1 MPLSTKQPLRF
12 VNPQLRRAKA
22 PFFKSFAAKKSL
34 DYGAVLLYNGGEWMP
49 KKLWQTGKD
58 ELKMVRNKVKLMI
71 AGAEYAIL
79 TEDDV
84 KYVSELGKEVDLA
97 IAKAMKENPRVST
110 TQAAVLTTLQYADDC
125 KKATA
130 SADRLREQIKD
141 YLDDA
146 SSAKAKAD
154 LAKHEAEKAKRELE
168 NANLEIDRLKAQL
181 SSVLEQIGKK
191 KNEK

>member
-1 MPLSTKQPLRF
+1 
-12 VNPQLRRAKA
+12 
-22 PFFKSFAAKKSL
+22 
-34 DYGAVLLYNGGEWMP
+34 
-49 KKLWQTGKD
+49 
-58 ELKMVRNKVKLMI
+58 MVRNKVRLMI

-97 IAKAMKENPRVST
+97 IAKTMKENPRIST

-125 KKATA
+125 KKATT

-154 LAKHEAEKAKRELE
+154 LSKHEAEKAKRELE

-181 SSVLEQIGKK
+181 SSVLDQIGKK